1 MQKLVT
7 GIHNFQS
14 EIFGTQRQLF
24 ERLAKGQDPIALFI
38 TCSDSRI
45 NPNLITQTEPGDLFI
60 MRNAGNIIPPYG
72 AAMCSGEAAT
82 IEFAVAEL
90 KVRDVIIC
98 GHSHCG
104 AMKAILHPEKLDD
117 LPAMK
122 QWLTYAESTR
132 RIMREKYPHI
142 VGEDLLT
149 ATVEENVIVQ
159 LESLRTHPAVAAGIS
174 SGNLNLHGWIYK
186 IDSGDVFGFDPTEG
200 QYLPLGEKPPTTA
213 YPSVRL
219 KPETVF

>member
-1 MQKLVT
+1 MQKLVQ

-72 AAMCSGEAAT
+72 AAMSSGEAAT

-90 KVRDVIIC
+90 KVRDIIIC

-104 AMKAILHPEKLDD
+104 AMKAILNFDKLGD

-122 QWLTYAESTR
+122 HWLTFAEATR

-142 VGEDLLT
+142 VGDDLLT

-159 LESLRTHPAVAAGIS
+159 LESLRTHPAVAAAIS
-174 SGNLNLHGWIYK
+174 AGHINLHGWVYK
-186 IDSGDVFGFDPTEG
+186 IDTGDVFGFDPTEG
-200 QYLPLGEKPPTTA
+200 QYLPLGEKPPTAA
-213 YPSVRL
+213 YPAVRL
-219 KPETVF
+219 RPETVI